1 MTRLVRAGF
10 LLALLTAGGCAIP
23 PPPSYLETA
32 ELSPYTRYKTF
43 DTAHFRFIYPEG
55 YFAFTERAAVHYE
68 HAHTILQPILKWSP
82 RERTTVL
89 IHDNADSANGFTMPL
104 FRVGMV
110 LIATPPE
117 TWFST
122 SYTEDWIKLL
132 VFHEYVHFLNID
144 PTSEWTEGLRIIF
157 GDAVRPN
164 GFWPPWMLEGLAVY
178 FETRTSKLGR
188 GRSPYY
194 EGVLRAFVSENKL
207 GPGAPEAMT
216 LDRLNGDYPWFP
228 GGESPY
234 LFGYHLWEQL
244 SRDRVLHSDTES
256 IMGELSMRSSARVP
270 YFIEGNLANVMHKSW
285 SQYWHS
291 FVNETRDR
299 MARQIEA
306 VKKEGETPHSVIAA
320 SDYEIRGGVFS
331 PDGAWLAYSE
341 ASLDDRARLVVKNIK
356 SGEKKRLDEKIL
368 GVGLAFT
375 RDSRYVIYSA
385 LVRENSY
392 QLYSDLFAYDLLR
405 DRTIQLT
412 SGKRAKDPALSPDGK
427 TLAWLTVDR
436 ATPALATAELR
447 LQNGEPALGPSRVVF
462 NPKAFAIL
470 SSPQFLDD
478 SHLVFSNQEIG
489 MSESVIES
497 VDLASGAA
505 QILLQDGF
513 MNRNPV
519 AQRGRI
525 VFVSNQNGIENI
537 HELKEGKS
545 IRITNVIAGTA
556 FPFFSPDGALHAD
569 LLTSKGYQAVRF
581 DLPGPTPAIAANEG
595 ATAAPQAPAP
605 LDAAL
610 QSPPLAIK
618 EQDSRDYSAG
628 SSLAPR
634 AWSPVAALSLGN
646 VSGTAIDAAVF
657 GFDSTGKHQY
667 QVLGGY
673 RFLPKTADFGV
684 NYTLYSFRP
693 VIDLEVASMTS
704 NIASGPSE
712 NWYQRTH
719 SVALRFTYPLF
730 WARSSLTPFFA
741 ILNRWNR
748 LHALDSGTGI
758 PVDDFQFA
766 NPMTP
771 GIRLGAGFSNARS
784 TRLGF
789 MPEMG
794 HEVSLLAENRI
805 NTAGPS
811 IAKYLASWKHY
822 FGLGGHSVLR
832 TKAQWFGSSRSPESS
847 LTSTDLA
854 GKNPE
859 DPSDRGESLSFS
871 QTVFRGYTN
880 YPTASLRP
888 RSFEI
893 GALDF
898 HFPLARTFSGL
909 DGTTPVFWKQLHG
922 FVFTEALF
930 LQGLRGRQLVLPSFG
945 GGLSLDTTLLLRV
958 PIRFNVEYQQGTRTD
973 FGGTSILFFSI
984 EPGSLF

>member
-1 MTRLVRAGF
+1 MRAGF

-23 PPPSYLETA
+23 PPPSYLEA
-32 ELSPYTRYKTF
+32 ADLSPYTRYKTF
-43 DTAHFRFIYPEG
+43 DTAHFHFIYPEG

-68 HAHTILQPILKWSP
+68 HAHTILQPILKWTP

-89 IHDNADSANGFTMPL
+89 INDNSDSANGFSMPL

-132 VFHEYVHFLNID
+132 VFHEYVHYLNID
-144 PTSEWTEGLRIIF
+144 PTSEWMETLRLVF

-178 FETRTSKLGR
+178 FETRTGKLGR

-194 EGVLRAFVSENKL
+194 EGILRAFVNENRL
-207 GPGAPEAMT
+207 ASGAPDAMT

-244 SRDRVLHSDTES
+244 SRDRVLHPDTDS
-256 IMGELSMRSSARVP
+256 VMGELSIRSSARVP

-285 SQYWHS
+285 SQYWYS

-306 VKKEGETPHSVIAA
+306 VQKEGESRHEPVAT

-341 ASLDDRARLVVKNIK
+341 SSLDDRARLIVKNTK
-356 SGEKKRLDEKIL
+356 TGEKKRLDEKIL
-368 GVGLAFT
+368 GAGLAFT
-375 RDSRYVIYSA
+375 PDSRYVIYSA

-392 QLYSDLFAYDLLR
+392 QLYSDLFAYDLGR

-427 TLAWLTVDR
+427 TLAWLTVDH
-436 ATPALATAELR
+436 ATPALAAAEL
-447 LQNGEPALGPSRVVF
+447 LMQNGKPALGASRIVF
-462 NPKAFAIL
+462 TPKPFSIL
-470 SSPQFLDD
+470 SAPQFLDD
-478 SHLVFSNQEIG
+478 SHLLFSDQEIG
-489 MSESVIES
+489 AGESVIAS
-497 VDLASGAA
+497 ADTASGSARV
-505 QILLQDGF
+505 LLKDGF
-513 MNRNPV
+513 MNRNP
-519 AQRGRI
+519 AARRGRV
-525 VFVSNQNGIENI
+525 VFVSNQSGIENV
-537 HELKEGKS
+537 HELKDGKS
-545 IRITNVIAGTA
+545 VRLTNVIAGTA
-556 FPFFSPDGALHAD
+556 FPFFSPEGALHAN
-569 LLTSKGYQAVRF
+569 LLTANGYQLVRF
-581 DLPGPTPAIAANEG
+581 ESAAAGSGEPL
-595 ATAAPQAPAP
+595 AAPKAMPSIE
-605 LDAAL
+605 AAL
-610 QSPPLAIK
+610 QSPDLGLNEA
-618 EQDSRDYSAG
+618 DSRDYSPW

-634 AWSPVAALSLGN
+634 AWSPLAAFSSGT
-646 VSGTAIDAAVF
+646 VSGTAIDAGIF

-667 QVLGGY
+667 GILGGW
-673 RFLPKTADFGV
+673 RFLPKTFDFGV
-684 NYTLYSFRP
+684 NYTLYTFRP
-693 VIDLEVASMTS
+693 VIDFTAVSSTG
-704 NIASGPSE
+704 NIASGPAG
-712 NWYQRTH
+712 NWYQRSH
-719 SVALRFTYPLF
+719 AVAMRLSYPLL
-730 WARSSLTPFFA
+730 WARSSLTPSLTLF
-741 ILNRWNR
+741 NRWNR
-748 LHALDSGTGI
+748 LREIDTGGTV
-758 PVDDFQFA
+758 PVPDYQFTNA
-766 NPMTP
+766 VVP
-771 GIRLGAGFSNARS
+771 GIRIGAAFSNARG

-811 IAKYLASWKHY
+811 ISKYLASWKHY
-822 FGLGGHSVLR
+822 LGLGGHSVLR

-854 GKNPE
+854 GKNP
-859 DPSDRGESLSFS
+859 DDLSDRGESLSLS

-880 YPTASLRP
+880 YPTAGLRP

-898 HFPLARTFSGL
+898 HFPLAKAFSGP
-909 DGTTPVFWKQLHG
+909 DGTAPLFWKQLHG
-922 FVFTEALF
+922 FVFTEGLF
-930 LQGLRGRQLVLPSFG
+930 LQSLGGRQLLLPSFG
-945 GGLSLDTTLLLRV
+945 GGVSLDTTLLLRV
-958 PIRFNVEYQQGTRTD
+958 PIRFNAEYQQGTRND
-973 FGGTSILFFSI
+973 YGGASIFFFSI